1 MFLATFVSM
10 GTFIIIVAAAVLLAA
25 VAGIFAMAMKSAR
38 KDKEEALALIAQT
51 HQAALAS
58 LKENHQ
64 TAINSLKDG
73 YERTLS
79 ELKSGHQREVDEL
92 KCSCDKALAE
102 MKSSNE
108 KSVAEL
114 KKSHE
119 VALSQQLETVKAQVT
134 AESEKMLKA
143 REEELEKRARQTFE
157 AITGGLD
164 KNIKDMKDAFEQ
176 NKKTH
181 TETSQSLKENLESAV
196 RHLREQTLSIGS
208 KADNL
213 ADALRGKN
221 KTQGNWGEIILD
233 NLFTNEGMRE
243 GRDYDK
249 EETLRDEQGNIVLNE
264 DSSKR
269 MRPDYILH
277 YPDGN
282 DVIIDSK
289 VVLTAADD
297 YFRATDEASKAD
309 AMARNL
315 SAIKE
320 QVKNLSKKDYSR
332 YLTPGRRMLD
342 YVIMFVPVY
351 SALRLAYESDR
362 NLWHDAYKQGVL
374 ITTEET
380 LMPFLRMIR
389 IAWTSHEQVANQQ
402 QIISTAETILA
413 RVSDFCTAHA
423 KMGKKLEEAMDQFE
437 ACDKKIRDRGQSIVG
452 AANKLIQLGV
462 PRNAKKLLPAEIG
475 MEEVEE

>member
-1 MFLATFVSM
+1 M
-10 GTFIIIVAAAVLLAA
+10 GTLVITIAAAVLLVA
-25 VAGIFAMAMKSAR
+25 VAFIFAMALKSAR
-38 KDKEEALALIAQT
+38 NEKEQALAMMKEANDAAVSGLKDSYERTIAE
-51 HQAALAS
+51 
-58 LKENHQ
+58 LKAGHDKAVAEQKAGYDKAIADLKQSHQ
-64 TAINSLKDG
+64 TA
-73 YERTLS
+73 
-79 ELKSGHQREVDEL
+79 
-92 KCSCDKALAE
+92 LA
-102 MKSSNE
+102 
-108 KSVAEL
+108 
-114 KKSHE
+114 
-119 VALSQQLETVKAQVT
+119 QQLETVKAQVT

-143 REEELEKRARQTFE
+143 REEELERRARQTFE

-164 KNIKDMKDAFEQ
+164 KNIKDMKEAFEQ
-176 NKKTH
+176 NRKTH
-181 TETSQSLKENLESAV
+181 TETSQSLKDNLESAV
-196 RHLREQTLSIGS
+196 KHLREQTMSIGS
-208 KADNL
+208 KADSL

-249 EETLRDEQGNIVLNE
+249 EETLRDEHGNVLTNE
-264 DSSKR
+264 DTSKR

-282 DVIIDSK
+282 DVVIDSK

-297 YFRATDEASKAD
+297 YFRATDEQSKAD

-315 SAIKE
+315 AAIKD
-320 QVKNLSKKDYSR
+320 QVKNLAKKDYSR
-332 YLTPGRRMLD
+332 YLQPDRKMLD

-351 SALRLAYESDR
+351 SALRLAYEADR
-362 NLWHDAYKQGVL
+362 NLWHDAYRQGVL

-423 KMGKKLEEAMDQFE
+423 KMGKKLEEALDQYE

-462 PRNAKKLLPAEIG
+462 PRNAKKILPAEIG
-475 MEEVEE
+475 MEEVDE

>member
-1 MFLATFVSM
+1 MT
-10 GTFIIIVAAAVLLAA
+10 GIIVTIAAAAVLLA
-25 VAGIFAMAMKSAR
+25 VMAGVFAMALKSAR
-38 KDKEEALALIAQT
+38 KEKEDALALLRET
-51 HQAALAS
+51 HDNALNN
-58 LKENHQ
+58 LR
-64 TAINSLKDG
+64 DG
-73 YERTLS
+73 YERTIN
-79 ELKSGHQREVDEL
+79 ELK
-92 KCSCDKALAE
+92 A
-102 MKSSNE
+102 
-108 KSVAEL
+108 
-114 KKSHE
+114 SHE
-119 VALSQQLETVKAQVT
+119 AALTQQLETVKAQVT
-134 AESEKMLKA
+134 SESEKMLKA

-164 KNIKDMKDAFEQ
+164 KNIKDMKEAFEQ
-176 NKKTH
+176 NRKTH

-196 RHLREQTLSIGS
+196 KHLREQTQSIGS
-208 KADNL
+208 KADSL

-249 EETLRDEQGNIVLNE
+249 EETLRDEKGNVIVNE
-264 DSSKR
+264 DTSKR

-282 DVIIDSK
+282 DVIVDSK
-289 VVLTAADD
+289 VVLTAVDD
-297 YFRATDEASKAD
+297 YFRAVDQAAKDD

-315 SAIKE
+315 AAIKD
-320 QVKNLSKKDYSR
+320 QVKNLAKKDYSR
-332 YLTPGRRMLD
+332 YLTPGRKMLD

-351 SALRLAYESDR
+351 SALRLAYEADR
-362 NLWHDAYKQGVL
+362 NLWQDAYKQGVL

-389 IAWTSHEQVANQQ
+389 IAWTSHEQVANQK
-402 QIISTAETILA
+402 QIIDTAETILA

-423 KMGKKLEEAMDQFE
+423 KMGKKLEEAMDQYE
-437 ACDKKIRDRGQSIVG
+437 ACDRKIREKGQSIVG

-462 PRNAKKLLPAEIG
+462 PRNAKKILPAEIG
-475 MEEVEE
+475 MEEIED

>member
-1 MFLATFVSM
+1 M
-10 GTFIIIVAAAVLLAA
+10 GTLVILLAAAVLLSA
-25 VAGIFAMAMKSAR
+25 VAFIFAMALKSAR
-38 KDKEEALALIAQT
+38 KEKE
-51 HQAALAS
+51 QAIQL
-58 LKENHQ
+58 LKENHEI
-64 TAINSLKDG
+64 ALANVKEG
-73 YERTLS
+73 YEMTLQELRS
-79 ELKSGHQREVDEL
+79 AHSRETAELKAGHER
-92 KCSCDKALAE
+92 ALE
-102 MKSSNE
+102 
-108 KSVAEL
+108 EL
-114 KKSHE
+114 KKSHQS
-119 VALSQQLETVKAQVT
+119 ALAQQLETVKAQVT

-143 REEELEKRARQTFE
+143 REEELEKRAKQTFE

-164 KNIKDMKDAFEQ
+164 KDIKDMKEAFEQ
-176 NKKTH
+176 NRKTH
-181 TETSQSLKENLESAV
+181 TETSQSLKENLETAV
-196 RHLREQTLSIGS
+196 KHLREQTLSIGD
-208 KADNL
+208 KADSL

-249 EETLRDEQGNIVLNE
+249 EETLRDEHGNVITNE
-264 DSSKR
+264 DTSKR

-282 DVIIDSK
+282 DVVIDSK

-297 YFRATDEASKAD
+297 YFRATDEQAKAD

-315 SAIKE
+315 AAIKD
-320 QVKNLSKKDYSR
+320 QVKNLSKKDYNR
-332 YLTPGRRMLD
+332 YLAPGRKMLD

-351 SALRLAYESDR
+351 SALRLAYEADR
-362 NLWHDAYKQGVL
+362 NLWHDAYRQGVL

-423 KMGKKLEEAMDQFE
+423 KMGKKLEEAMDQYE

-452 AANKLIQLGV
+452 AANRLIQLGV
-462 PRNAKKLLPAEIG
+462 PRNQKKLLPPEIG
-475 MEEVEE
+475 MEEGTD

>member
-1 MFLATFVSM
+1 M
-10 GTFIIIVAAAVLLAA
+10 GTMVIIVAAAVLLVA
-25 VAGIFAMAMKSAR
+25 VAFIFAMALKSAR
-38 KDKEEALALIAQT
+38 NEKEQALAMMKEANDAAVSGVKDSYERTIAELKAGHDKAIAELKQS
-51 HQAALAS
+51 HQAALA
-58 LKENHQ
+58 
-64 TAINSLKDG
+64 
-73 YERTLS
+73 
-79 ELKSGHQREVDEL
+79 
-92 KCSCDKALAE
+92 
-102 MKSSNE
+102 
-108 KSVAEL
+108 
-114 KKSHE
+114 
-119 VALSQQLETVKAQVT
+119 QQLETVKAQVT

-143 REEELEKRARQTFE
+143 REEELDKRARQTFE
-157 AITGGLD
+157 AITGSLD
-164 KNIKDMKDAFEQ
+164 KDIKDMKEAFEQ
-176 NKKTH
+176 NRKTH
-181 TETSQSLKENLESAV
+181 TETSQSLKENLETAV
-196 RHLREQTLSIGS
+196 KHLREQTLSIGD
-208 KADNL
+208 KADSL

-249 EETLRDEQGNIVLNE
+249 EETLRDEQGNVLTNE
-264 DSSKR
+264 DTSKR

-282 DVIIDSK
+282 DVVIDSK

-297 YFRATDEASKAD
+297 YFRATDEQAKAD

-315 SAIKE
+315 AAIKD
-320 QVKNLSKKDYSR
+320 QVKNLAKKDYSR
-332 YLTPGRRMLD
+332 YLTPGHKMLD
-342 YVIMFVPVY
+342 YTIMFVPVY
-351 SALRLAYESDR
+351 SALRLAYEADR

-423 KMGKKLEEAMDQFE
+423 KMGKKLEEAMDQYE

-462 PRNAKKLLPAEIG
+462 PRNAKKILPAEIG
-475 MEEVEE
+475 MEEDD

>member
-1 MFLATFVSM
+1 MT
-10 GTFIIIVAAAVLLAA
+10 GTLIVIVAAAVLLAA
-25 VAGIFAMAMKSAR
+25 VAAIFSMALKSA
-38 KDKEEALALIAQT
+38 KADKEQALAMLRES
-51 HQAALAS
+51 HDAALAGVKS
-58 LKENHQ
+58 
-64 TAINSLKDG
+64 G
-73 YERTLS
+73 YEMTLA
-79 ELKSGHQREVDEL
+79 ELKAGHQREL
-92 KCSCDKALAE
+92 
-102 MKSSNE
+102 
-108 KSVAEL
+108 AEL
-114 KKSHE
+114 KKSHDE
-119 VALSQQLETVKAQVT
+119 ALNQQIEKIKAQVT
-134 AESEKMLKA
+134 AEGEKMLKA
-143 REEELEKRARQTFE
+143 REEELEKRAKQTFE
-157 AITGGLD
+157 ALTGGLD
-164 KNIKDMKDAFEQ
+164 KNIKDMKEAFEL
-176 NKKTH
+176 NRKTH

-196 RHLREQTLSIGS
+196 KHLREQTLSIGD

-233 NLFTNEGMRE
+233 NLFTNEGMKE

-249 EETLRDEQGNIVLNE
+249 EETLRDDRGNVVVNE
-264 DSSKR
+264 ETSKR
-269 MRPDYILH
+269 MRPDFILH

-282 DVIIDSK
+282 DVVIDSK

-297 YFRATDEASKAD
+297 YFQATDEAAKAD

-315 SAIKE
+315 AAIKE
-320 QVKNLSKKDYSR
+320 QVKNLAKKDYSR
-332 YLTPGRRMLD
+332 YLTADRKMLD

-351 SALRLAYESDR
+351 SALRLAYEADR
-362 NLWHDAYKQGVL
+362 NLWHDAYRQGVL

-402 QIISTAETILA
+402 QIIATAETILA

-423 KMGKKLEEAMDQFE
+423 KMGKKLEEAMDQYE

-462 PRNAKKLLPAEIG
+462 PRNPKKILPAEIG
-475 MEEVEE
+475 MEEVDE

>member
-1 MFLATFVSM
+1 MTDLT
-10 GTFIIIVAAAVLLAA
+10 IIIVAAVVLLVA
-25 VAGIFAMAMKSAR
+25 VVCVFSMALKSAK
-38 KDKEEALALIAQT
+38 KDKEDSLAL
-51 HQAALAS
+51 LRES
-58 LKENHQ
+58 
-64 TAINSLKDG
+64 
-73 YERTLS
+73 YERILS
-79 ELKSGHQREVDEL
+79 ELK
-92 KCSCDKALAE
+92 KAHAE
-102 MKSSNE
+102 
-108 KSVAEL
+108 
-114 KKSHE
+114 
-119 VALSQQLETVKAQVT
+119 ALSRQIETVKAQVT
-134 AESEKMLKA
+134 AESERMLKA

-157 AITGGLD
+157 TLTGGLD
-164 KNIKDMKDAFEQ
+164 RNIRDMKEAFEQ
-176 NKKTH
+176 NRKTQ

-196 RHLREQTLSIGS
+196 KHLREQTLSIGD
-208 KADNL
+208 KADSL
-213 ADALRGKN
+213 AEALRGKN

-233 NLFTNEGMRE
+233 NLFRNEGMRE

-249 EETLRDEQGNIVLNE
+249 EETLRDEKGNVVTNE
-264 DSSKR
+264 DTSKR

-277 YPDGN
+277 YPDGH

-297 YFRATDEASKAD
+297 YFRATDQAAKDD

-315 SAIKE
+315 AAIKD

-351 SALRLAYESDR
+351 SALRLAYEADR

-389 IAWTSHEQVANQQ
+389 IAWTSHEQIANQK
-402 QIISTAETILA
+402 QIIATAETILA

-423 KMGKKLEEAMDQFE
+423 KMGKKLEEAMDQYE
-437 ACDKKIRDRGQSIVG
+437 LCDKKIRERGQSIVG
-452 AANKLIQLGV
+452 AANRLIDLGI
-462 PRNAKKLLPAEIG
+462 PKNSKKPLPSEIG
-475 MEEVEE
+475 MEEVED

>member
-1 MFLATFVSM
+1 MTDLT
-10 GTFIIIVAAAVLLAA
+10 IIIVAAVVLLVA
-25 VAGIFAMAMKSAR
+25 VVCVFSMALKSAK
-38 KDKEEALALIAQT
+38 KDKEDSLAL
-51 HQAALAS
+51 LRES
-58 LKENHQ
+58 
-64 TAINSLKDG
+64 

-79 ELKSGHQREVDEL
+79 ELK
-92 KCSCDKALAE
+92 KAHAE
-102 MKSSNE
+102 
-108 KSVAEL
+108 
-114 KKSHE
+114 
-119 VALSQQLETVKAQVT
+119 ALSRQIETVKAQVT

-157 AITGGLD
+157 TLTGGLD
-164 KNIKDMKDAFEQ
+164 RNIRDMKEAFEQ
-176 NKKTH
+176 NRKTQ
-181 TETSQSLKENLESAV
+181 TETSQSLKENLDSAV
-196 RHLREQTLSIGS
+196 KHLREQTLSIGD
-208 KADNL
+208 KADSL
-213 ADALRGKN
+213 AEALRGKN

-233 NLFTNEGMRE
+233 NLFRNEGMRE

-249 EETLRDEQGNIVLNE
+249 EETLRDENGNVVTNE
-264 DSSKR
+264 DTSKR

-277 YPDGN
+277 YPDGH

-297 YFRATDEASKAD
+297 YFRATDQAAKDD

-315 SAIKE
+315 AAIKD

-351 SALRLAYESDR
+351 SALRLAYEADR
-362 NLWHDAYKQGVL
+362 NLWHDAYEQGVL

-389 IAWTSHEQVANQQ
+389 IAWTSHEQIANQK
-402 QIISTAETILA
+402 QIIATAETILA

-423 KMGKKLEEAMDQFE
+423 RMGKKLEEAMDQYE
-437 ACDKKIRDRGQSIVG
+437 LCDKKIRERGQSIVG
-452 AANKLIQLGV
+452 AANRLIDLGI
-462 PRNAKKLLPAEIG
+462 PKNSKKPLPSEIG
-475 MEEVEE
+475 MEEVED

>member
-1 MFLATFVSM
+1 M
-10 GTFIIIVAAAVLLAA
+10 LLAA
-25 VAGIFAMAMKSAR
+25 VAFIFAMALKSAKNE
-38 KDKEEALALIAQT
+38 KDQALAMLKASHDAT
-51 HQAALAS
+51 VESLKSGHEATVAS
-58 LKENHQ
+58 LK
-64 TAINSLKDG
+64 AG
-73 YERTLS
+73 YEMTLS
-79 ELKSGHQREVDEL
+79 ELRNGHQREVSEL
-92 KCSCDKALAE
+92 KASSEKALAE
-102 MKSSNE
+102 
-108 KSVAEL
+108 L
-114 KKSHE
+114 KKTYDESM
-119 VALSQQLETVKAQVT
+119 AQQLETVKVQVT

-143 REEELEKRARQTFE
+143 REEELEKRAKQTFE

-164 KNIKDMKDAFEQ
+164 KNIKDMKEAFELHR
-176 NKKTH
+176 KTH
-181 TETSQSLKENLESAV
+181 TETSQSLKENLENAV
-196 RHLREQTLSIGS
+196 KHLREQTLSIGD
-208 KADNL
+208 KADSL

-249 EETLRDEQGNIVLNE
+249 EETLRDEHGNIVMNE
-264 DSSKR
+264 DTSKR

-282 DVIIDSK
+282 DVIVDSK

-297 YFRATDEASKAD
+297 YFRATDEAAKAD

-315 SAIKE
+315 AAIKD
-320 QVKNLSKKDYSR
+320 QVKNLAKKDYSR
-332 YLTPGRRMLD
+332 YLNPGHKMLD

-351 SALRLAYESDR
+351 SALRLAYEADR
-362 NLWHDAYKQGVL
+362 NLWHDAYRQGVL

-402 QIISTAETILA
+402 QIISTAETVLA
-413 RVSDFCTAHA
+413 RVSDFCAAHA
-423 KMGKKLEEAMDQFE
+423 KMGKKLEEAMDQYE

-462 PRNAKKLLPAEIG
+462 PRNAKKILPAEIG
-475 MEEVEE
+475 MEEVE

>member
-1 MFLATFVSM
+1 MT
-10 GTFIIIVAAAVLLAA
+10 GIFITIVAAAVLLIA
-25 VAGIFAMAMKSAR
+25 VVCVYSMALKSAR
-38 KDKEEALALIAQT
+38 KEKEEALAL
-51 HQAALAS
+51 LRES
-58 LKENHQ
+58 
-64 TAINSLKDG
+64 

-79 ELKSGHQREVDEL
+79 ELK
-92 KCSCDKALAE
+92 KA
-102 MKSSNE
+102 
-108 KSVAEL
+108 
-114 KKSHE
+114 HE
-119 VALSQQLETVKAQVT
+119 DALNRQIETVKAQVT

-157 AITGGLD
+157 TLTGGLD
-164 KNIKDMKDAFEQ
+164 RNIKDMKEAFEQ
-176 NKKTH
+176 NRKTQ

-196 RHLREQTLSIGS
+196 KHLREQTLSIGD
-208 KADNL
+208 KADSL

-249 EETLRDEQGNIVLNE
+249 ESTLRDEQGNVITNE
-264 DSSKR
+264 DTSKR

-282 DVIIDSK
+282 DVVVDSK

-297 YFRATDEASKAD
+297 YFRATDQAAKDD

-315 SAIKE
+315 AAIKD
-320 QVKNLSKKDYSR
+320 QVKNLAKKDYAR
-332 YLTPGRRMLD
+332 YLTPGHKMLD

-351 SALRLAYESDR
+351 SALRLAYEADR

-389 IAWTSHEQVANQQ
+389 IAWTSHEQIANQK
-402 QIISTAETILA
+402 QIIATAETILA

-423 KMGKKLEEAMDQFE
+423 KMGKKLEEAMDQYE
-437 ACDKKIRDRGQSIVG
+437 TCDKKIRERGQSIVG
-452 AANKLIQLGV
+452 AANKLIDLGV
-462 PRNAKKLLPAEIG
+462 PKNTKKPLPAEIG
-475 MEEVEE
+475 MEEVED

>member
-1 MFLATFVSM
+1 MT
-10 GTFIIIVAAAVLLAA
+10 GTLIAIVAVAVLLVA
-25 VAGIFAMAMKSAR
+25 VAMIFAMAIKSAR
-38 KDKEEALALIAQT
+38 NEKQEALNMQNEK
-51 HQAALAS
+51 HEAAISGLRS
-58 LKENHQ
+58 
-64 TAINSLKDG
+64 G
-73 YERTLS
+73 YEMTLA
-79 ELKSGHQREVDEL
+79 ELRNAHQREI
-92 KCSCDKALAE
+92 
-102 MKSSNE
+102 
-108 KSVAEL
+108 AEL
-114 KKSHE
+114 KKTYEES
-119 VALSQQLETVKAQVT
+119 LNQQLEKVKAQVT

-143 REEELEKRARQTFE
+143 REEELEKRAKQTFE

-164 KNIKDMKDAFEQ
+164 KDIKDMKEAFDL
-176 NKKTH
+176 NRKTH

-196 RHLREQTLSIGS
+196 KHLREQTVSIGD

-249 EETLRDEQGNIVLNE
+249 EATLRDEQGQIIMNE
-264 DSSKR
+264 DTSKR

-282 DVIIDSK
+282 DVVVDSK
-289 VVLTAADD
+289 VVLTAVDD
-297 YFRATDEASKAD
+297 YFRATDEAAKED
-309 AMARNL
+309 AKARNL
-315 SAIKE
+315 AAIKD
-320 QVKNLSKKDYSR
+320 QVKNLAKKDYSR

-351 SALRLAYESDR
+351 SALRLAYEADR
-362 NLWHDAYKQGVL
+362 NLWNDAYRQGVL

-402 QIISTAETILA
+402 QIIATAETILA

-423 KMGKKLEEAMDQFE
+423 KMGKKLEEAMDQYD

-475 MEEVEE
+475 MEEIEE